1 MKRQYYK
8 FGNVAVLFAL
18 GVISLLYACGQE
30 DGDVLRQEPEM
41 VPVSVQA
48 GVQGE
53 TVTRAYDYEVLT
65 AGSIG
70 VFRLV
75 TNDYTL
81 QENVQYSKTSATG
94 WQPAVNTNIIY
105 VGAKEAELCAYYPYG
120 SVTFDDSSNKVKAT
134 LTATYYQASK
144 DMSYA
149 TTGGDAV
156 WKKTP
161 QATFLMIHA
170 YARLSFN
177 VTRDADY
184 PTSCKVSKLVLKP
197 AAGTYF
203 QTRTIDI
210 SQGEVSLANGT
221 TASQYEW
228 VSADCSWSI
237 KDGVSVGTPNESMDV
252 LLPPQECAAN
262 KMPVT
267 LTIDG
272 VNYSADVPT
281 GSGSSFT
288 ALKAGTRH
296 RIELSVK
303 GSGLSVTGMK
313 TYPWETST
321 VSGDNGAVMD

>member
-1 MKRQYYK
+1 MKKQYK
-8 FGNVAVLFAL
+8 RGNAAVLFAL
-18 GVISLLYACGQE
+18 GAISLLCACGQE

-41 VPVSVQA
+41 VPVSIQA
-48 GVQGE
+48 AIQGE
-53 TVTRAYDYEVLT
+53 SVTRAYDFETLT

-70 VFRLV
+70 VFRLAA
-75 TNDYTL
+75 NDYTL
-81 QENVQYSKTSATG
+81 QENVQYSNTGATA

-105 VGAKEAELCAYYPYG
+105 VGAKEAELCAYHPYG

-134 LTATYYQASK
+134 LSATHYQASK

-161 QATFLMIHA
+161 QASFQMIHA
-170 YARLSFN
+170 YARLSFK
-177 VTRDADY
+177 VTRDASY
-184 PTSCKVSKLVLKP
+184 VTTCKVSKLALKP
-197 AAGTYF
+197 TTGTYF
-203 QTRTIDI
+203 QTKTIDI
-210 SQGEVSLANGT
+210 SKGEASLANGT
-221 TASQYEW
+221 TVSQYEW
-228 VSADCSWSI
+228 TSASSSWSI
-237 KDGVSVGTPNESMDV
+237 KDGVSVGAPNESMDV
-252 LLPPQECAAN
+252 LLPPQEFAAN
-262 KMPVT
+262 KMTVT

-272 VNYSADVPT
+272 VDYSADVPT

-303 GSGLSVTGMK
+303 GASLSVTGMK